1 MKKQIK
7 PLIPAILL
15 ALFSFSAQAVTM
27 SEWNGNDIV
36 GDPDVQIGSGD
47 ALPFIGINNIT
58 PGKVSAIQS
67 GENGNITIYGYADA
81 VQVAYEGA
89 AVNIG
94 AANTNKVSLIASNIK
109 NRDTVIG
116 INAIYGVDVS
126 LNAQNIEISVDGG
139 ANGEA
144 RGLSIGDIVEGYSQT
159 VAQIGSEA
167 TENLTITANGNKG
180 SMGVFSLGAITT
192 LQAKNIEITSNG
204 SYGVLVQN
212 STQFATAP
220 EDTSRLI
227 IKGENTTINA
237 PNGSGLMAFSNGY
250 LEVSGNLTVNALNAI
265 DARGYSTIN
274 VNQYGTG
281 TVVLNGDIAFET
293 PGPSENSGDIIN
305 ANVNVNLTGAGSSWT
320 GNAYKHYPKES
331 EGNEGLTSAS
341 GLQLTLANGAQ
352 WNPTLVTESE
362 DETSVLV
369 SQAVN
374 QLSMNGGVINVTHG
388 SDQVVE
394 IENIQGSGGTV
405 NMLTQTSSNGS
416 LSTASLVIES
426 VSEGSSP
433 ELNVNYTG
441 ITADDMV
448 GSQISDIQG
457 GVDAPGVAQTKTVA
471 QGAVMGAITER
482 VDAMGNVVATSQ
494 AENTRLNAYGSV
506 ASLGILQWR
515 HEMNDLTKRMGELR
529 LSPEGVGSWARLYGS
544 EQEYGDQDVTSK
556 NTTVQVGVDFD
567 VGYGWKVGAA
577 FSYTDGS
584 ADYDAGDADN
594 KGYGVGVYGTWMS
607 ESGQFIDLIAKYNRL
622 DTDFQLEGMDGSYDN
637 NAFSISAE
645 YGWHFKLAEVGFV
658 EPQAEIT
665 YGRVMGEDFNTSNG
679 VRIEQDDFDS
689 LIGRIGVR
697 AGFNF
702 PDNKGTLYARVSGL
716 HDFQGDF
723 KSKASLIRNATV
735 SQDIEEDLGDT
746 WVEFGVGANINWT
759 ENTYTYIDLERSNGG
774 DIKENW
780 RWNVGIRHTF

>member
-204 SYGVLVQN
+204 TYGVLVQN

-237 PNGSGLMAFSNGY
+237 LNGSGLMAFSNGY

-274 VNQYGTG
+274 VNQDGTG

-416 LSTASLVIES
+416 LSTASLVIEK

-482 VDAMGNVVATSQ
+482 VDAMGNVVVTSQ

>member
-27 SEWNGNDIV
+27 SEWNGNNIV

-58 PGKVSAIQS
+58 LGKVSAIQS

-94 AANTNKVSLIASNIK
+94 AANTNKVSLIASNIN

-144 RGLSIGDIVEGYSQT
+144 RGLSIGDVVEGYSQT

>member
-27 SEWNGNDIV
+27 SEWNGNNIV

-58 PGKVSAIQS
+58 QGKVSAIQS

-94 AANTNKVSLIASNIK
+94 AANTNKVSLIASNIN

-144 RGLSIGDIVEGYSQT
+144 RGLSIGDVVEGYSQT

>member
-94 AANTNKVSLIASNIK
+94 AANTNKVSLIASNIN

-144 RGLSIGDIVEGYSQT
+144 RGLSIGDIDERYSQT

-204 SYGVLVQN
+204 TYGVLVQN

-274 VNQYGTG
+274 VNQGGTG

-362 DETSVLV
+362 DETSKLV

-394 IENIQGSGGTV
+394 IENIKGSGGTV

-746 WVEFGVGANINWT
+746 WVEFGVGANIIWT

>member
-94 AANTNKVSLIASNIK
+94 AANTNKVSLIASNIN

-144 RGLSIGDIVEGYSQT
+144 RGLSIGDIDERYSQT

-204 SYGVLVQN
+204 TYGVLVQN

-274 VNQYGTG
+274 VNQGGTG

-362 DETSVLV
+362 DETSKLV

-394 IENIQGSGGTV
+394 IENIKGSGGTV

>member
-27 SEWNGNDIV
+27 SEWNGNNIV

-58 PGKVSAIQS
+58 LGKVSAIQS

-94 AANTNKVSLIASNIK
+94 AANTNKVSLIASNIN

-144 RGLSIGDIVEGYSQT
+144 RGLSIGDVVEGYSQT

-220 EDTSRLI
+220 KDTSRLI

>member
-27 SEWNGNDIV
+27 SEWNGNNIV

-81 VQVAYEGA
+81 VQVAFEGA

-94 AANTNKVSLIASNIK
+94 AANTNKVSLIASIGK

-116 INAIYGVDVS
+116 INALYGVDVS

-144 RGLSIGDIVEGYSQT
+144 RGLSIGDVVEGYSQT

>member
-204 SYGVLVQN
+204 TYGVLVQN

-237 PNGSGLMAFSNGY
+237 LNGSGLMAFSNGY

-274 VNQYGTG
+274 VNQDGTG

-416 LSTASLVIES
+416 LSTASLVIEK